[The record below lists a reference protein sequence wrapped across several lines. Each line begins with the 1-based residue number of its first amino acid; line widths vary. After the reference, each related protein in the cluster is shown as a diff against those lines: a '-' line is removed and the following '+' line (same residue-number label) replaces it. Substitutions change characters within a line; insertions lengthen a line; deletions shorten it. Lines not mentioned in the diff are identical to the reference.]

1 MSDDLWGFL
10 IDIPSGGY
18 IIESSYCAGDECSSY
33 TGNID
38 PSDIWKFN
46 LVSPDGKVAKKFE
59 ASVTD
64 LFEPRIHLSVDSSG
78 KKIDFDISP
87 KNCNITKDGLLC
99 IDGNNQDH
107 KLKLLIKKY

>member
-33 TGNID
+33 TGKID
-38 PSDIWKFN
+38 PSAIWKFN
-46 LVSPDGKVAKKFE
+46 LVSPDGKVVKEFK
-59 ASVTD
+59 ASIISY
-64 LFEPRIHLSVDSSG
+64 LEPRICLSVDSSG